1 MDLLRMFLI
10 KFLHWLY
17 CLDISEICLFC
28 VVAGLMVGY
37 LHRRLRS
44 ARWYCAGLIAVLAVW
59 AGAALWSTI
68 RNRSGGTMDSLQLMP
83 FHSYRE
89 VLAGGNREI
98 LRSNFMNVVLF
109 YPAGLLFAAILPERW
124 RIVRRTAAAV
134 AVFALFSLLIES
146 LQFCCGLGRG
156 EIDDVI
162 HNTLGAVCGC
172 LAFSFG
178 PKLFPTDK
186 KEKTSM
192 SKILIL
198 TNHSYMLYRFRTELI
213 RELMK
218 DHEVVLSMP
227 FVGHEEDFQAM
238 GLRCIETELDRR
250 GIDPKRDLKLFAF
263 YRSLLQAEKPDMVI
277 TYSIKPNIYG
287 GWACQMAGIPYC
299 ANVQGLG
306 TAFQKKG
313 LAQVVTMMY
322 KTALR
327 KAKTVFFENQGNA
340 NEFLDRHITPAKK
353 ITVLNGA
360 GINLEAYPAVPYP
373 ENDRFHFLYL
383 SRLMAEKGVIELLT
397 AMERLSAELGD
408 RVVLDLVG
416 FYDDEACQA
425 KAEEL
430 VEKGIAVFHG
440 FQPEPRPFYAAADC
454 VVLASY
460 HEGMSNVLL
469 EAAATTR
476 PVITSDIYGCREAV
490 DEGVTGLLCRVR
502 DADSLYEQMKKM
514 ALLSREE
521 RAQMG
526 IAGRAKMERQF
537 DKKVV
542 VQNTLDAVFSPVR

>member
-1 MDLLRMFLI
+1 MLRSLY
-10 KFLHWLY
+10 HWVY
-17 CLDISEICLFC
+17 CLPIRDVILLMLAAAWSFRWLNRQWNGRIWWRGTLAA
-28 VVAGLMVGY
+28 AGALW
-37 LHRRLRS
+37 
-44 ARWYCAGLIAVLAVW
+44 AIAVLYATV
-59 AGAALWSTI
+59 L
-68 RNRSGGTMDSLQLMP
+68 NRGGETVSIEKTVL

-89 VLAGGNREI
+89 VLAGGNPEI
-98 LRSNFMNVVLF
+98 LRSNFMNGFLFCPGGLILAALLPDRWPRWSRALAVL
-109 YPAGLLFAAILPERW
+109 ACLGGLSLAIEH
-124 RIVRRTAAAV
+124 
-134 AVFALFSLLIES
+134 FQLIHA
-146 LQFCCGLGRG
+146 LGRA
-156 EIDDVI
+156 EIDDVL

-172 LAFSFG
+172 MAFSFG

-227 FVGHEEDFQAM
+227 FVGHEEDFMAM
-238 GLRCIETELDRR
+238 GLRCIETEVDRR
-250 GIDPKRDLKLFAF
+250 GIDPKRDLKLFRF
-263 YRSLLQAEKPDMVI
+263 YRKLLKEERPDMVI

-287 GWACQMAGIPYC
+287 GWACQLAGIPYC

-340 NEFLDRHITPAKK
+340 NEFISRHIIPEKK
-353 ITVLNGA
+353 ITLLSGA
-360 GINLEAYPAVPYP
+360 GINLEAYPYTPYP
-373 ENDRFHFLYL
+373 ENDQVHFLYL
-383 SRLMAEKGVIELLT
+383 SRLMAEKGVRELLT
-397 AMERLSAELGD
+397 AMKRLHDELGD

-425 KAEEL
+425 QAEEL
-430 VEKGIAVFHG
+430 VKEGIAVFHG
-440 FQPEPRPFYAAADC
+440 FQSEPRPFYAAADC

-469 EAAATTR
+469 EAAATGR

-490 DEGVTGLLCRVR
+490 EEGVSGLLCKVK

-514 ALLSREE
+514 ALLSRKE
-521 RAQMG
+521 RERMG
-526 IAGRAKMERQF
+526 VAGRKRMERQF
-537 DKKVV
+537 DKKKVV
-542 VQNTLDAVFSPVR
+542 EKTIRAVWSAD